1 MGRNF
6 NRLSISNMSPDLLFL
21 NIHDRLSNNRKSV
34 YLDKHYQ
41 MSLDKVFFVQQI
53 SNMDLVTEAH
63 ALCQLYTCLL
73 HTDYFVLVTILTLMA
88 I

>member
-1 MGRNF
+1 MTQ
-6 NRLSISNMSPDLLFL
+6 DLLFL
-21 NIHDRLSNNRKSV
+21 NIHDWLSNEKISV
-34 YLDKHYQ
+34 YLDKQNFSHVLGQ
-41 MSLDKVFFVQQI
+41 GFLFVQQI